1 MKKYLFYIVKFV
13 AWRYTLYFY
22 LGTCALWILKLFVR
36 PDDKL
41 ILFISFGGKKYDD
54 SPKAIYERMINDS
67 RFSSYHFVW
76 AFNNPEDFVIPKGDK
91 VKCDT
96 LAYFVTALKA
106 RVWVSNS
113 TVERGLSF
121 KGEHTFYFDTWHGT
135 PIKKMGTDIVST
147 NNSFKGRGKWDVDYF
162 TCQGEYEA
170 DIFGKVFQTIG
181 KDRMHVIGLPRND
194 IYATYTREYMLSLR
208 KKMGISEDKKVI
220 LYAPTFREYDKNDSM
235 AVQISVPINLEKW
248 KHFLGDGY
256 ILLFRAHYE
265 VSQGLNIQDD
275 DFVREVSAY
284 PQLEDLMIVS
294 DLLISDYSSVFFD
307 YSIMLKPMLVF
318 CYDYE
323 RYSSERGMYF
333 DIREYLPSSNNEDE
347 LLSLIKS
354 NNQKSIVEAT
364 QLFRQEFV
372 TAYGNATMKSVEVI
386 AQELSL

>member
-1 MKKYLFYIVKFV
+1 
-13 AWRYTLYFY
+13 
-22 LGTCALWILKLFVR
+22 
-36 PDDKL
+36 
-41 ILFISFGGKKYDD
+41 
-54 SPKAIYERMINDS
+54 
-67 RFSSYHFVW
+67 
-76 AFNNPEDFVIPKGDK
+76 
-91 VKCDT
+91 
-96 LAYFVTALKA
+96 
-106 RVWVSNS
+106 
-113 TVERGLSF
+113 
-121 KGEHTFYFDTWHGT
+121 
-135 PIKKMGTDIVST
+135 
-147 NNSFKGRGKWDVDYF
+147 
-162 TCQGEYEA
+162 
-170 DIFGKVFQTIG
+170 
-181 KDRMHVIGLPRND
+181 MHVIGLPRND